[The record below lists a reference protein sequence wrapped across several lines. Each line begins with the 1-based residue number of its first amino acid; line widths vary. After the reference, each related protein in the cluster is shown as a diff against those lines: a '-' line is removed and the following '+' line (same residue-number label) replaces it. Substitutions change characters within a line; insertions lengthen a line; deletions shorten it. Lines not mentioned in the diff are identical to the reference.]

1 MSKMNLE
8 KGKKEYPKDAI
19 LRAKSLCVII
29 IYTTFATDL
38 VLRSDT
44 LWVTH
49 SYIV

>member
-8 KGKKEYPKDAI
+8 KGKKEYPKGAI